1 MALHPISEYLG
12 SFPEMTPKGWVNVVA
27 STFLTNTVAY
37 RAP

>member
-12 SFPEMTPKGWVNVVA
+12 SFPEMTPKVWVNVVA
-27 STFLTNTVAY
+27 STFPTNTVAY